1 MKGAESLLCSLLDC
15 GYMDLDILEDV
26 GYDLGKIASDL
37 VDEGIKPTLNAIT
50 DMIFRK
56 GVEDLKEKI
65 HDRLR
70 ELDDVPDEIASAE
83 EVEEKRAKL
92 ESLDPDE
99 DIEWFCNCLDTSIY
113 FVKNNEIYQKY
124 LEPELTDIE
133 SDMGFDFQG

>member
-1 MKGAESLLCSLLDC
+1 
-15 GYMDLDILEDV
+15 MDLDILEDV

>member
-1 MKGAESLLCSLLDC
+1 
-15 GYMDLDILEDV
+15 MDLDILEDV
-26 GYDLGKIASDL
+26 GYDLGEIASDL

-56 GVEDLKEKI
+56 GIEDLKEKI
-65 HDRLR
+65 HERLR
-70 ELDDVPDEIASAE
+70 ELDDIPEEIASAE
-83 EVEEKRAKL
+83 EVEEKRAAL

-133 SDMGFDFQG
+133 CDMGFDFQG